1 MAEESHAHASE
12 QDLIPGGRYIYHAD
26 RRGDERFEYIPPP
39 PADDWRTIRVSPAAF
54 EAVLEIRNRAGQG
67 EHRRDRPHQD
77 VVASIM
83 LLRDMADPEQVASI
97 VQLVIAKKRDYQ
109 TEGMSAEDLIQAL
122 EQKLGVAGLDKEQLL
137 QRLEHGIGGDRD

>member
-1 MAEESHAHASE
+1 MAEGFHDPVRE

-26 RRGDERFEYIPPP
+26 RSGEERFEYIPPP

-109 TEGMSAEDLIQAL
+109 TAGMSAEDLIKAL
-122 EQKLGVAGLDKEQLL
+122 EQKLGDAGLNKEELW
-137 QRLEHGIGGDRD
+137 QRLQHGMGGDRD